1 MIVSTKEKSFW
12 VQSKQGYIDWL
23 IDWLIDNC
31 HLGDGRYAL
40 SATFASRQFLSF
52 IPLLK
57 ILPTSMIFSYT
68 PYGPDIQYSI
78 FMFKE

>member
-1 MIVSTKEKSFW
+1 MIVSTKEKSFR
-12 VQSKQGYIDWL
+12 VQSKQGY

-40 SATFASRQFLSF
+40 SATFSSRQFLSF